1 MGAERVGSRIGAL
14 VLEGKE
20 LVVGAVTDVET
31 PPVSKAEVI
40 LAGGEDVA
48 GGLSVVVGGVEDGRV
63 AGEVAPVEPAGGG
76 GGPLVTTRSVDAAPR
91 APGVCAPGV
100 AGTVLEVNEGTAVEA
115 VVCPGRTL
123 GPGNTDE
130 AVAGD
135 AAVALTGAA
144 VAAGGSGCAGAAVA
158 TGAVGAAG
166 AEVAAGTTRLVAGTP
181 GVPGTTVVAGT
192 AGTAVG
198 RDATSVVSEIE
209 SPVIVKIAIRNISMS
224 LPFQIERRSLAAF
237 RHTRRQKA
245 KR

>member
-1 MGAERVGSRIGAL
+1 MVRREKIGTRL

-20 LVVGAVTDVET
+20 LVCGAVAGVET

-63 AGEVAPVEPAGGG
+63 AGEVAPVEPAEGGV
-76 GGPLVTTRSVDAAPR
+76 GPLLTTRSVDAAPLAPVVCAPGECTPSACAPR
-91 APGVCAPGV
+91 APGVCGPGV
-100 AGTVLEVNEGTAVEA
+100 AGTALEGNEGTAVEA

-130 AVAGD
+130 AVA
-135 AAVALTGAA
+135 VAA
-144 VAAGGSGCAGAAVA
+144 VAAVVAVVAVSSGCAGAAVA
-158 TGAVGAAG
+158 TGAMEAAG

-181 GVPGTTVVAGT
+181 GVAGT

-198 RDATSVVSEIE
+198 RDA
-209 SPVIVKIAIRNISMS
+209 A
-224 LPFQIERRSLAAF
+224 
-237 RHTRRQKA
+237 
-245 KR
+245 